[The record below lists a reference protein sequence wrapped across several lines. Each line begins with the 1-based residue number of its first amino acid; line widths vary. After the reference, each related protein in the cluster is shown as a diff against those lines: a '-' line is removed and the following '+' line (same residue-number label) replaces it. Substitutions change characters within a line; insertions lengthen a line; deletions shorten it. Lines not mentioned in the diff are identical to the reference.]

1 MRILTRLLIG
11 LVLLVAAG
19 LLAYRMLAP
28 AEEITSPS
36 PSGVPALFAAT
47 FPDQDGKAQALSQW
61 RGKVVVVNFWATWC
75 PPCKEEMPE
84 LSHFQEKYR
93 ARDVVVL
100 GISTDDVAKIRE
112 FAQQEPVQY
121 ILGETEFC
129 GLKLK
134 VDRRA
139 LIPRP
144 ETEALVERVVTTC
157 SANPPR
163 RLLDLGTGTGA
174 IGCCT
179 TVVGGVVAT
188 GAG

>member
-112 FAQQEPVQY
+112 FAQQAPVQY
-121 ILGETEFC
+121 PLLAGDFEAMALAESLGNNKGVLPYSILISPDDSVAKTYFGR
-129 GLKLK
+129 LDMKKLEQDVK
-134 VDRRA
+134 A
-139 LIPRP
+139 LIP
-144 ETEALVERVVTTC
+144 
-157 SANPPR
+157 
-163 RLLDLGTGTGA
+163 
-174 IGCCT
+174 
-179 TVVGGVVAT
+179 
-188 GAG
+188 AG